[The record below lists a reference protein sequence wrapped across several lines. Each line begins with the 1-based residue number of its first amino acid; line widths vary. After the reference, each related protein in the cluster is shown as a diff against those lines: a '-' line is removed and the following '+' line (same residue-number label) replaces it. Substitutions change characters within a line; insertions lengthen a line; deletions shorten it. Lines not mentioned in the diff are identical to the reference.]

1 MRKFHCL
8 PVSIQLLIGRVTC
21 ARIKRSK
28 GHPFLPV
35 ILLNSSTTDCRI
47 NLIHPLAEVR
57 RMLCV
62 HPATGNVPVKMNLA
76 ALRFY
81 RSVR

>member
-8 PVSIQLLIGRVTC
+8 PVSIRLLI
-21 ARIKRSK
+21 ARGTYAYIAKLF
-28 GHPFLPV
+28 GQTFPPV

-47 NLIHPLAEVR
+47 NFIHPLAEVG

-62 HPATGNVPVKMNLA
+62 YPATGNVPVKMNLA
-76 ALRFY
+76 AVRLY